1 MVDLDGARGDGAD
14 NFAAISR
21 IAAAGAGFVQVGGGI
36 RSMERIA
43 AYLDA
48 GADRVI
54 LGTAAVK
61 DPALL
66 DAAIARYGARVAV
79 GVDAREG
86 WRETSALEA
95 GAFCASLAA
104 RGVSC
109 VIYTDISRDGALR
122 GVNLEAYRALLEIPG
137 LTVIASGGVAGAD
150 DLSALAALGVHGAI
164 VGRALYEGKL
174 DVAAA
179 LRAAGRADA

>member
-1 MVDLDGARGDGAD
+1 M
-14 NFAAISR
+14 
-21 IAAAGAGFVQVGGGI
+21 
-36 RSMERIA
+36 
-43 AYLDA
+43 
-48 GADRVI
+48 
-54 LGTAAVK
+54 
-61 DPALL
+61 
-66 DAAIARYGARVAV
+66 
-79 GVDAREG
+79 
-86 WRETSALEA
+86 
-95 GAFCASLAA
+95 
-104 RGVSC
+104 
-109 VIYTDISRDGALR
+109 IYTDISRDGALR